1 MKQRGLQRFIVPVW
15 GVRCLLTGMLMLAV
29 GWIAHGQNG
38 GVGGGAVSLPGG
50 PGSFEGL
57 GESFQPSMSTGMG
70 SHSYPLTV
78 PIGTA
83 GMAPQLALSYQGG
96 GGNGVLGLGWGMG
109 LGAIQRRTDKGIPR
123 YMDGPNGIDDDLDGV
138 IDNIQEE
145 DIFIESSGEDLV
157 PVLEEGGTN
166 YFAKIESHFTRFR
179 RIGDYWEGVS
189 QSGSRSIYGQTHEAR
204 IVDPDNPTHVFEWLL
219 EKEFDT
225 HGNTIEFHYASY
237 PGIGNLNEKFLV
249 EVRYGAGPGPWQNFH
264 FVRFQYEDRPDWF
277 EDCRSGFV
285 VRSGK
290 RLIQV
295 DVGTQGPVLTNHAQG
310 DFNQDGVPDNL
321 NRRYLI
327 GYEPDSYRTLL
338 KSITRVGADGVTR
351 YPSTTY
357 SYTSGSTATDL
368 SAAGLAIGSL
378 NEPFSTFENPLID
391 LVDLNGD
398 GLPDLL
404 RTEPGFGGHTA
415 FINAGQRGDKTGSLQ
430 WNSGEPM
437 GAGPDGLAWNS
448 DLASGDS
455 HLADVDG
462 DGLVDLVRVVFDGAY
477 YYRSIPG
484 TQPSTVGWAGQAR
497 IAAQDFPPPMPHF
510 DPDTRV
516 ADINFDKRMD
526 IIKSIRVGDGAGYQI
541 WYNLG
546 AEKYSPRV
554 TVIPDAGFLLS
565 APGVKVID
573 FNGDRVP
580 DIARIR
586 PSGVTVT
593 AGLGYG
599 RFSPPTIVPLPDGAF
614 LSDDQVARADLED
627 INGDGLVDLVIQRPE
642 PGMIWFWI
650 NRGNYT
656 FEARRTVRGLP
667 AAVGTLS
674 FRWADMNGNGTV
686 DLVVADSATVPH
698 LQIFDFG
705 QILGCVPRPNL
716 LTEIQN
722 GLGGVTRMEYRT
734 STDYLLQDGTDT
746 AGLYHYNW
754 PHPMPF
760 PVEVVSRE
768 TVSDSLGNTVE
779 SQFVYHDAYYDP
791 VEKQFRGFGR
801 AEKIAVGDTNC
812 PTLVTRYEFDVG
824 ATELAMKGRLLVSS
838 SETENGRSFGQSK
851 QDWGLH
857 LFRTGINGAIS
868 RWVAPSRGRTLLTEL
883 GVGTPRE
890 ILTEYDYDEFGH
902 ETMVHA
908 WGIVEGTNTLAGNDE
923 RILKNSFV
931 YNTNAWLIGF
941 PLRSEVRDGA
951 GTLIAASE
959 HFYDDETFSGTNQG
973 IIAQGNVTLVRRLR
987 DTAIPEGF
995 ILSKRQRYDAFGN
1008 VVAELDPL
1016 ADPAHSETGH
1026 SREYQFDDLFHAYP
1040 VVEVQHLGGGHP
1052 DLRLTSAHDFG
1063 LGVTLWMTDAN
1074 GQTTRNGYDTFG
1086 RTIWEV
1092 DPGDT
1097 DAFPTKEFGYG
1108 EAIPVEGGGRV
1119 SYTESRQLHRTP
1131 GSIPGAPKSAFY
1143 HIGRS
1148 YVDGLGRTRL
1158 QKAQADADP
1167 ATGVPRYVTG
1177 GAVQFNARGGAFV
1190 HLQSYYST
1198 NLDFE
1203 DVRSPNW
1210 SGSFHLNGR
1219 YVTQGLGSAPAVIFD
1234 YDALGR
1240 ERHVLQPDGSASE
1253 TRYEPLLTH
1262 GYDENGTDPTSP
1274 YSGKH
1279 TTHRYDGLKRVVEI
1293 DEVNPI
1299 TDDGRPSPTFSNWVT
1314 RYQYRA
1320 DNALIAITDSQG
1332 NSKSM
1337 QYDALMRLVSQN
1349 DWDRGITRQTFD
1361 DASNLLDREDAK
1373 GQHIRYVYDGANR
1386 KISEDFVDDASTE
1399 FSYRMHPDIL
1409 YEYDVAAQ
1417 PVGQGDGTALPQRN
1431 LLGRVVHV
1439 RDTQGDEYASYD
1451 DRGRIEWNV
1460 RSLPDLVHGQPVAY
1474 RTLMEYDS
1482 MNRVTRMVYPDDDF
1496 ITYEYGDRTL
1506 LRRIRGGPNGTIL
1519 DDRTYTPTG
1528 QTESTK
1534 MGNGVRTSYSYDA
1547 RLRLTAMTTGG
1558 PVMGLDGLLSYRYTL
1573 DPSSNIREI
1582 DDLRPSAILADGDLR
1597 RNTQIFQY
1605 DSLYRLTGYQISH
1618 APPGLPQRDDGHIAY
1633 RYDRIG
1639 NLLEQTSNLD
1649 QSERGWSVTD
1659 LGTLNYGGGLG
1670 PKNRVGRTTAD
1681 GGPHAMTQLVHG
1693 TSVRDFTYDANGNM
1707 SRMGTSASLIWDFG
1721 DRLVGF
1727 RDDQSNAAY
1736 RYDYLGRRV
1745 SKQVSPA
1752 SSSPNPAESTLY
1764 VSKGFEVRPHDVVV
1778 KHVFA
1783 GSRRIAQISGQLNA
1797 TNRLH
1802 RLRLRAGWNLTAL
1815 PVGTSNLVSS
1825 IGSAGDAAL
1834 LWNSVSRGFQTLAA
1848 NDASPAGS
1856 VLWIHA
1862 PQAGTVAL
1870 RGSVGSD
1877 ELPGISGSGGYFPF
1891 IGPTAVDLLSVM
1903 PPGTAYWRFDPDQ
1916 KAWDIHLGL
1925 GTGTDPPSVQ
1935 IGPGEALYLSASNA
1949 IAVPP
1954 GLFVARIRY
1963 YHDDHLGS
1971 ASVITDEHGAL
1982 LEESTYY
1989 PFGALRTHY
1998 QVGSDTVAYGFDGK
2012 ERDAESGLHYFE
2024 ARYLSAVLG
2033 RFVSVDPLERSDSPQ
2048 SLNRYAYVNN
2058 RPISFDD
2065 PSGMKPRASLGNRA
2079 MQTHSG
2085 EQYKSSKEWGESDRV
2100 DPSTGAEFTVVEFG
2114 KKELKQKEVTVR
2126 GGKLVYKNK
2135 WFNNKVHTGGQRG
2148 MLGSGA
2154 SKDVFIFVQDAK
2166 GRMFVARGDCGKI
2179 HHSSFVQKN
2188 SAGKKEVWM
2197 AGEIMVDNGVIRG
2210 VNNQSGHFRPTT
2222 EYLEDFKDHLRSVG
2236 ANLEKADFLDKKN
2249 FSEGF
2254 KGNYKPAPPVTQ
2266 SRSRSG
2272 TVGSSSQYNISPI
2285 DSDEHRYYRSPGD
2298 EPPNYNNGADEED
2311 EPHYNTEEEP
2321 NYNNQEEPA
2330 YNSEG

>member
-1 MKQRGLQRFIVPVW
+1 MKEKALQWKVVMVRGA
-15 GVRCLLTGMLMLAV
+15 RCLQTVLLLLAV
-29 GWIAHGQNG
+29 GWVAHGQNG

-57 GESFQPSMSTGMG
+57 GESFQPSMCTGMG

-83 GMAPQLALSYQGG
+83 GMAPQFSLSYQRG
-96 GGNGVLGLGWGMG
+96 GGNSILGLGWGMG

-123 YMDGPNGIDDDLDGV
+123 YVDGPNGIDDDLDGV
-138 IDNIQEE
+138 VDNIQEE

-157 PVLEEGGTN
+157 PVLEGGVTN
-166 YFAKIESHFTRFR
+166 YFAKIESNFTRFR
-179 RIGDYWEGVS
+179 RLGDYWESVS
-189 QSGSRSIYGQTHEAR
+189 QSGNRNIYGQTEEAR

-219 EKEFDT
+219 EKEIDT
-225 HGNTIEFHYASY
+225 HGNTIEFHYASF
-237 PGIGNLNEKFLV
+237 PGTGNLNDKFLV
-249 EVRYGAGPGPWQNFH
+249 EVRYGAGTGPWQNFH

-290 RLIQV
+290 RLIQA
-295 DVGTQGPVLTNHAQG
+295 DVGTQGPALTNHAHG
-310 DFNQDGVPDNL
+310 DFNQDGVTDYL
-321 NRRYLI
+321 NRRYLV
-327 GYEPDSYRTLL
+327 GYDPDSYRTLL
-338 KSITRVGADGVTR
+338 KSITLVGADGVSS
-351 YPSTTY
+351 YPPTTY
-357 SYTSGSTATDL
+357 SYTSGTTATDL

-378 NEPFSTFENPLID
+378 NEPFSTFENPLVD
-391 LVDLNGD
+391 LIDLNGD

-404 RTEPGFGGHTA
+404 RTEPGAGGHTA
-415 FINAGQRGDKTGSLQ
+415 FINAGQRGDGVGGIQ

-448 DLASGDS
+448 DLASGDA

-477 YYRSIPG
+477 FYRSIPG
-484 TQPSTVGWAGQAR
+484 TQPSTVGWAEQAR
-497 IAAQDFPPPMPHF
+497 IAAQDFPPPTPYEDH
-510 DPDTRV
+510 DARV
-516 ADINFDKRMD
+516 ADINFDKHMD
-526 IIKSIRVGDGAGYQI
+526 IIKSIRVGDGAAYQI

-546 AEKYSPRV
+546 AEKYSPRI
-554 TVIPDAGFLLS
+554 TVIPDTGFLLS

-599 RFSPPTIVPLPDGAF
+599 RFSLPVFVPLPDGAF
-614 LSDDQVARADLED
+614 LSDDQIAHADLED
-627 INGDGLVDLVIQRPE
+627 INGDGLVDLVVQRPE
-642 PGMIWFWI
+642 PGMLWFWL

-686 DLVVADSATVPH
+686 DLVVADSATIPH
-698 LQIFDFG
+698 LQVFDFG
-705 QILGCVPRPNL
+705 QIFGSVPRPNL
-716 LTEIQN
+716 LTEIRN
-722 GLGGVTRMEYRT
+722 GLGEVTRMEYRT
-734 STDYLLQDGTDT
+734 STDYLLRDGTD
-746 AGLYHYNW
+746 GDGNYHYTW
-754 PHPMPF
+754 PHSMPF

-768 TVSDSLGNTVE
+768 TVSDSLGNTME
-779 SQFVYHDAYYDP
+779 SRFVYHDAYYDP

-824 ATELAMKGRLLVSS
+824 ATELALKGRLLSIS
-838 SETENGRSFGQSK
+838 SETEDGRSFGQST
-851 QDWGLH
+851 QDWSLH
-857 LFRTGINGAIS
+857 LFRTGLNGMVS
-868 RWVAPSRGRTLLTEL
+868 RWVAPSRGRTQLTEL

-890 ILTEYDYDEFGH
+890 ILTEYTYDEFGH
-902 ETMVHA
+902 ETQVHS

-923 RILKNSFV
+923 RIIQNSFV

-941 PLRSEVRDGA
+941 PLRSEVRDGT

-959 HFYDDETFSGTNQG
+959 HFYDDETFSGTNRG
-973 IIAQGNVTLVRRLR
+973 FISLGDVTLVRRLR
-987 DTAIPEGF
+987 DTAVAEGF
-995 ILSKRQRYDAFGN
+995 ILSERHRYDAYGN
-1008 VVAELDPL
+1008 VLAEFDPL
-1016 ADPAHSETGH
+1016 ADPAHPEKGH
-1026 SREYQFDDLFHAYP
+1026 SREYQFDALFHAYP
-1040 VVEVQHLGGGHP
+1040 VAEIQHIGGGHP
-1052 DLRLTSAHDFG
+1052 DLRLTSAHDYG

-1074 GQTTRNGYDTFG
+1074 GQTTRNGYDSFG

-1097 DAFPTKEFGYG
+1097 DAFPTKEFSYG
-1108 EAIPVEGGGRV
+1108 EALPVEGGGWV
-1119 SYTESRQLHRTP
+1119 SFTETRRLHRTP
-1131 GSIPGAPKSAFY
+1131 GSIPNAPKAAYY
-1143 HIGRS
+1143 HVGRS
-1148 YVDGLGRTRL
+1148 YLDGLGRTRL
-1158 QKAQADADP
+1158 QKAQADPDTT
-1167 ATGVPRYVTG
+1167 TGASRYVASG
-1177 GAVQFNARGGAFV
+1177 LVQFNARGGASV

-1198 NLDFE
+1198 NFDFE
-1203 DVRSPNW
+1203 DIRSPNW
-1210 SGSFHLNGR
+1210 SGNFHLNGQ
-1219 YVTQGLGSAPAVIFD
+1219 YVVRGLAAAPAVTFD

-1240 ERHVLQPDGSASE
+1240 ERHVLQPDGSVSE

-1262 GYDENGTDPTSP
+1262 GFDENATDPGSP
-1274 YSGKH
+1274 YYGKH
-1279 TTHRYDGLKRVVEI
+1279 TTHHYDGLKRVTEI
-1293 DEVNPI
+1293 DEINPL
-1299 TDDGRPSPTFSNWVT
+1299 TDEGRPSFTFSTWTT

-1320 DNALIAITDSQG
+1320 DGALIAITDSQG
-1332 NSKSM
+1332 NRKSM

-1361 DASNLLDREDAK
+1361 DASNLLEREDAK
-1373 GQHIRYVYDGANR
+1373 GQHIQFVYDGANR
-1386 KISEDFVDDASTE
+1386 KISEDFVDDGSTE

-1417 PVGQGDGTALPQRN
+1417 PVGQGDGTTLPQRN
-1431 LLGRVVHV
+1431 TLGRVVHV

-1451 DRGRIEWNV
+1451 ERGRIEWNV
-1460 RSLPDLVHGQPVAY
+1460 RSLRDLVHRQPVAY

-1482 MNRVTRMVYPDDDF
+1482 MNRVVRMVYPDDDF

-1519 DDRTYTPTG
+1519 ADRTYTPTG
-1528 QTESTK
+1528 QTESMTY
-1534 MGNGVRTSYSYDA
+1534 GNGVRSSYSFDS
-1547 RLRLTAMTTGG
+1547 RLRLTALSTGG
-1558 PVMGLDGLLSYRYTL
+1558 PGTGLDGLLSYRYTL

-1582 DDLRPSAILADGDLR
+1582 DDLRPSSIVADGDMR

-1618 APPGLPQRDDGHIAY
+1618 ASPGTPQRDDGHISY

-1639 NLLEQTSNLD
+1639 NLLEQSSNLE

-1670 PKNRVGRTTAD
+1670 PRNRVGRTTPD

-1693 TSVRDFTYDANGNM
+1693 TSVRDFSYDANGNM
-1707 SRMGTSASLIWDFG
+1707 NRMGGLASLTWDFV
-1721 DRLVGF
+1721 DRLVGY
-1727 RDDQSNAAY
+1727 RDDQSQADY

-1745 SKQVSPA
+1745 SKEVSPVSGSSA
-1752 SSSPNPAESTLY
+1752 SPESTLY
-1764 VSKGFEVRPHDVVV
+1764 VSKGFEIRPHDVVV

-1783 GSRRIAQISGQLNA
+1783 GSKRVAQISGQLNA

-1815 PVGTSNLVSS
+1815 PVGVTNLLPSVGTS
-1825 IGSAGDAAL
+1825 GDATL
-1834 LWNSVSRGFQTLAA
+1834 VWNSISREFQPLSVTDVS
-1848 NDASPAGS
+1848 PVGS

-1870 RGSVGSD
+1870 RGSVAWD
-1877 ELPGISGSGGYFPF
+1877 EPPSIPMGGGYLPL
-1891 IGPTAVDLLSVM
+1891 IGPSEVNSQTVIA
-1903 PPGTAYWRFDPDQ
+1903 PGMSYWRFEPNQ
-1916 KAWDIHLGL
+1916 KVWDIHLSL
-1925 GTGTDPPSVQ
+1925 GTGTDPPRTQ
-1935 IGPGEALYLSASNA
+1935 FGPGEALFLSSSNA
-1949 IAVPP
+1949 FALPS
-1954 GLFVARIRY
+1954 GLFQPRIRY
-1963 YHDDHLGS
+1963 YHEDHLGS

-1982 LEESTYY
+1982 VEESTYY
-1989 PFGALRTHY
+1989 PFGALRTHF

-2033 RFVSVDPLERSDSPQ
+2033 RFVSVDPLDRTDSPQ

-2058 RPISFDD
+2058 RPILFDD
-2065 PSGMKPRASLGNRA
+2065 PTGMKPRGANKA
-2079 MQTHSG
+2079 MQTHLT
-2085 EQYKSSKEWGESDRV
+2085 EQYKSSKEWKSDVDRV
-2100 DPSTGAEFTVVEFG
+2100 DPKSGKEFTVVEFS
-2114 KKELKQKEVTVR
+2114 KKELKQKEVIVK

-2148 MLGSGA
+2148 MWGVAA
-2154 SKDVFIFVQDAK
+2154 SKDVFIFVQDTK

-2188 SAGKKEVWM
+2188 ASGNKEVWM
-2197 AGEIMVDNGVIRG
+2197 AGEIMVDKGVIRG
-2210 VNNQSGHFRPTT
+2210 VNNQSGHFKP
-2222 EYLEDFKDHLRSVG
+2222 EFSYLEDFRDHLKSVG
-2236 ANLEKADFLDKKN
+2236 ANLDKAAFATTTFHGGLAGNHESDTR
-2249 FSEGF
+2249 FS
-2254 KGNYKPAPPVTQ
+2254 Q
-2266 SRSRSG
+2266 SRSRS
-2272 TVGSSSQYNISPI
+2272 SSQA
-2285 DSDEHRYYRSPGD
+2285 SPGD
-2298 EPPNYNNGADEED
+2298 FNLAPAYQGHNDYERTPVSEGSNYNNVTVEED
-2311 EPHYNTEEEP
+2311 EEPHYNTEEEP
-2321 NYNNQEEPA
+2321 NYNTEDEPA